1 LQAATGLSLEELALI
16 TLMNRTRLAEASNDT
31 RPLSPVE
38 FQRVTTAI
46 TKYRLRS
53 KVLSAHALAELAG
66 LKV

>member
-1 LQAATGLSLEELALI
+1 
-16 TLMNRTRLAEASNDT
+16 MNRTRLAEASNDT